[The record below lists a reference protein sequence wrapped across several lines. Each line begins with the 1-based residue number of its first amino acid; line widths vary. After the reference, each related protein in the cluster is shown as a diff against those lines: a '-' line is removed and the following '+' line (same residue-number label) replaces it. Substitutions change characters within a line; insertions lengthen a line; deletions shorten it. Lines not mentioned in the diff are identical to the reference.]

1 MMNNRKFSQLAFRL
15 QCLLVGYNYE
25 IVCESSE
32 ITVKLVKKYAGAIMI
47 VVVLWTT
54 IGFVFATR
62 YLMLGVFGAVL
73 CGLLMALIVL
83 QIERQIILTFVQNI
97 RKKLIVFLARVV
109 IAVVMAF
116 LGAVILDQIIF
127 KEDIEKRK
135 IERVQ
140 NEVNRLM
147 PLRTEDISR
156 QIQELE
162 QAIEKKEQELSKI
175 TASSRKG
182 ALVAETETTVRTQRG
197 VVRTQKSS
205 PKINPLMIQL
215 EEQIKDLRDRKLEKE
230 NEKLRLRQS
239 LEEEIKARVGFIDEL
254 ETLKDLISSSWSA
267 FTVWLALFLLFFFIE
282 VLVLI
287 FKLLEDDSDYRS
299 IIEYQRDY
307 RIAELKKMR
316 ENNAIS

>member
-1 MMNNRKFSQLAFRL
+1 
-15 QCLLVGYNYE
+15 
-25 IVCESSE
+25 
-32 ITVKLVKKYAGAIMI
+32 
-47 VVVLWTT
+47 
-54 IGFVFATR
+54 
-62 YLMLGVFGAVL
+62 
-73 CGLLMALIVL
+73 MALIVL